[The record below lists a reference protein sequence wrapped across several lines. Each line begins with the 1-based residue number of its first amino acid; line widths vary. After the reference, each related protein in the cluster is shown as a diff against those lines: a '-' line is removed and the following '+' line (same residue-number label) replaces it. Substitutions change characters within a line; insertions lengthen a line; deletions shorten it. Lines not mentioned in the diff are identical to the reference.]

1 MFRREMIFSKD
12 ITKFKMERFKFSN
25 KFFSFIK
32 FRFIRYIARA
42 EVIITFEDRELFTMF
57 P

>member
-1 MFRREMIFSKD
+1 MEFPKD
-12 ITKFKMERFKFSN
+12 ITEFKMMRFKFSN

-42 EVIITFEDRELFTMF
+42 GIIITFEDRELFTLF
-57 P
+57 PET

>member
-1 MFRREMIFSKD
+1 MIFSKD